1 MIDWSE
7 CPALESVPG
16 KLSGAW
22 VFKRTR
28 VPVEALFVNLASGAT
43 VDEFVDWFEGV
54 PREQVVEVLEFLA
67 RNSRVVIRQT
77 APAVEAVAA

>member
-1 MIDWSE
+1 M
-7 CPALESVPG
+7 PG

-22 VFKRTR
+22 VFKKTR

-54 PREQVVEVLEFLA
+54 PREQVVGVLQFLA
-67 RNSRVVIRQT
+67 RKSRVVIRQSAT
-77 APAVEAVAA
+77 AAEAVAA